1 MMKSEHGGDIF
12 EREIVYDF
20 SANLNPLGMPE
31 SVKNALRKSIS
42 EWEKYPDPF
51 CRSLVKKLS
60 ECENFPPEN
69 IVCGNGAADLIFRIV
84 QTAKPKKAVV
94 CAPSFS
100 EYSKALTQSG
110 CEISVYYLSEKNGFA
125 LDENILEMLDES
137 VQMLILCTP
146 NNPTG
151 RTVDGELLSRI
162 CERCKANDIV
172 FLCDECFIDFTEN
185 AAHAEQFIN
194 PNVVVLKAFTKI
206 FAMAGLRLGYA
217 LFGDE
222 KLAESV
228 RKSGQFWSVSAPAQT
243 AGEAALDEKNYLE
256 KTLELI
262 KNERDFLTEKL
273 RNFGFKVYPS
283 EANFILFYT
292 ELPLDEMLL
301 KEKILIRN
309 CANFAGLEQ
318 GYFRTAV
325 RSHEENSALVSA
337 IERCLNG

>member
-1 MMKSEHGGDIF
+1 MMKNEHGGDIF

-31 SVKNALRKSIS
+31 SVKNALQKSIS

-60 ECENFPPEN
+60 ERENFPPEN

-84 QTAKPKKAVV
+84 QTVKPKKAVV

-100 EYSKALTQSG
+100 EYSKALIQNE
-110 CEISVYYLSEKNGFA
+110 CEILHYFLSEKSGFA
-125 LDENILEMLDES
+125 LDEKILEMLDES

-151 RTVDGELLSRI
+151 RTVDSELLRRI
-162 CERCKANDIV
+162 CEKCEANDIV

-194 PNVVVLKAFTKI
+194 PNVVILKAFTKI
-206 FAMAGLRLGYA
+206 YAMAGLRLGYA
-217 LFGDE
+217 LFGDAE
-222 KLAESV
+222 LAEKV
-228 RKSGQFWSVSAPAQT
+228 RRNGQFWSVSAPAQT

-256 KTLELI
+256 KTLELA
-262 KNERDFLTEKL
+262 KKEREFLTENL

-292 ELPLDEMLL
+292 KISLDEMLL
-301 KEKILIRN
+301 SEKILIRN
-309 CANFAGLEQ
+309 CANFDGLEQ
-318 GYFRTAV
+318 GYFRIAV
-325 RSHEENSALVSA
+325 RPHEENSALVSA

>member
-1 MMKSEHGGDIF
+1 MMKNEHGGDIF

-31 SVKNALRKSIS
+31 SMKNALQKSIS

-60 ECENFPPEN
+60 ERENFPPEN
-69 IVCGNGAADLIFRIV
+69 IVCGNGAADVIFRIV
-84 QTAKPKKAVV
+84 QTVKPKKAVV

-100 EYSKALTQSG
+100 EYSKALIQNE
-110 CEISVYYLSEKNGFA
+110 CEILHYFLSEKSGFA
-125 LDENILEMLDES
+125 LDEKILEMLDES

-151 RTVDGELLSRI
+151 RTIDSELLRRI
-162 CERCKANDIV
+162 CEKCEANDIV

-185 AAHAEQFIN
+185 AAHAEQFMN

-206 FAMAGLRLGYA
+206 YAMAGLRLGYA
-217 LFGDE
+217 LFGDAE
-222 KLAESV
+222 LAEKV
-228 RKSGQFWSVSAPAQT
+228 RRNGQFWSVSAPAQT

-256 KTLELI
+256 KTLELE
-262 KNERDFLTEKL
+262 KKEREFLTGKL
-273 RNFGFKVYPS
+273 QNFGFKVYPS

-292 ELPLDEMLL
+292 KIALDEMLL
-301 KEKILIRN
+301 SEKILIRN
-309 CANFAGLEQ
+309 CANFDGLEQ
-318 GYFRTAV
+318 GYFRIAV

>member
-1 MMKSEHGGDIF
+1 MIKSEHGGDTF

-31 SVKNALRKSIS
+31 SVKNALQKSIS

-51 CRSLVKKLS
+51 CRCLVKKLS
-60 ECENFPPEN
+60 EQEDFPPEN

-84 QTAKPKKAVV
+84 QTVKPQKAVV

-100 EYSKALTQSG
+100 EYSKALMQSG
-110 CEISVYYLSEKNGFA
+110 SEISAYFLSEKNGFA
-125 LDENILEMLDES
+125 LDEKILEMLDES
-137 VQMLILCTP
+137 VQMLILSTP

-151 RTVDGELLSRI
+151 RTIDGELLRRI
-162 CERCKANDIV
+162 CEKCRANDIV

-206 FAMAGLRLGYA
+206 YAMAGLRLGYA

-222 KLAESV
+222 KLAEKV
-228 RKSGQFWSVSAPAQT
+228 RRNGQFWSVSTPAQT
-243 AGEAALDEKNYLE
+243 AGEAALDEKFYLE
-256 KTLELI
+256 KTLELV
-262 KNERDFLTEKL
+262 KKEREFLTENL

-292 ELPLDEMLL
+292 KLPLDEMLL
-301 KEKILIRN
+301 SEKILIRN
-309 CANFAGLEQ
+309 CVNFDGLEQ
-318 GYFRTAV
+318 GYFRIAV

>member
-1 MMKSEHGGDIF
+1 MMKNEHGGDIF

-31 SVKNALRKSIS
+31 SMKNALQKSIS

-51 CRSLVKKLS
+51 CRSLVKRLS
-60 ECENFPPEN
+60 ERENFPPEN
-69 IVCGNGAADLIFRIV
+69 IVCGNGAADVIFRIV
-84 QTAKPKKAVV
+84 QTVKPQKAVV

-100 EYSKALTQSG
+100 EYSKALIQNE
-110 CEISVYYLSEKNGFA
+110 CEILHYFLSEKSGFA
-125 LDENILEMLDES
+125 LDEKILEMLDES

-151 RTVDGELLSRI
+151 RTIDSELLRRI
-162 CERCKANDIV
+162 CEKCEASDIV

-194 PNVVVLKAFTKI
+194 PNVVILKAFTKI
-206 FAMAGLRLGYA
+206 YAMAGLRLGYA
-217 LFGDE
+217 LFGDAE
-222 KLAESV
+222 LAEKV
-228 RKSGQFWSVSAPAQT
+228 RRNGQFWSVSAPAQT

-256 KTLELI
+256 KTLELA
-262 KNERDFLTEKL
+262 KKEREFLTENL

-292 ELPLDEMLL
+292 KISLDEMLL
-301 KEKILIRN
+301 SEKILIRN
-309 CANFAGLEQ
+309 CANFDGLEQ
-318 GYFRTAV
+318 GYFRIAV
-325 RSHEENSALVSA
+325 RPHEENSALVSA

>member
-1 MMKSEHGGDIF
+1 MMKNEHGGDIF

-31 SVKNALRKSIS
+31 SVKNALQKSIS

-60 ECENFPPEN
+60 ERENFPPEN
-69 IVCGNGAADLIFRIV
+69 IVCGNGAADVIFRIV
-84 QTAKPKKAVV
+84 QTVKPKKAVV

-100 EYSKALTQSG
+100 EYSKALIQNE
-110 CEISVYYLSEKNGFA
+110 CEILHYFLSEKSGFA
-125 LDENILEMLDES
+125 LDEKILEMLDES

-151 RTVDGELLSRI
+151 RTIDSELLRRI
-162 CERCKANDIV
+162 CEKCEANDIV

-185 AAHAEQFIN
+185 AAHAEQFMN

-206 FAMAGLRLGYA
+206 YAMAGLRLGYA
-217 LFGDE
+217 LFGDAE
-222 KLAESV
+222 LAEKV
-228 RKSGQFWSVSAPAQT
+228 RRNGQFWSVSAPAQT

-256 KTLELI
+256 KTLELA
-262 KNERDFLTEKL
+262 KKEREFLTENL

-292 ELPLDEMLL
+292 KLALDEMLL
-301 KEKILIRN
+301 SERILIRN
-309 CANFAGLEQ
+309 CANFDGLEQ
-318 GYFRTAV
+318 GYFRIAV

>member
-1 MMKSEHGGDIF
+1 MMKNEHGGDTF
-12 EREIVYDF
+12 EREILYDF

-31 SVKNALRKSIS
+31 SIKNALQKSIS

-60 ECENFPPEN
+60 ERENFPPEN
-69 IVCGNGAADLIFRIV
+69 IVCGNGAADVIFRIV
-84 QTAKPKKAVV
+84 QTVKPQKAVV

-100 EYSKALTQSG
+100 EYSKALIQNE
-110 CEISVYYLSEKNGFA
+110 CEILHYFLSEKSGFA
-125 LDENILEMLDES
+125 LDEKILEMLDES

-151 RTVDGELLSRI
+151 RTIDGELLRRI
-162 CERCKANDIV
+162 CEKCEANDIV

-185 AAHAEQFIN
+185 AAHAEQFMN

-206 FAMAGLRLGYA
+206 YAMAGLRLGYA
-217 LFGDE
+217 LFGDAE
-222 KLAESV
+222 LAEKV
-228 RKSGQFWSVSAPAQT
+228 RRNGQFWSVSAPAQT

-256 KTLELI
+256 KTLELA
-262 KNERDFLTEKL
+262 KKEREFLTENL

-292 ELPLDEMLL
+292 KLALDEMLL
-301 KEKILIRN
+301 GEKILIRN
-309 CANFAGLEQ
+309 CANFDGLEQ
-318 GYFRTAV
+318 GYFRIAV
-325 RSHEENSALVSA
+325 RPHEENSALVSA

>member
-1 MMKSEHGGDIF
+1 MMKNEHGGDIF

-31 SVKNALRKSIS
+31 SMKNALQKSIS
-42 EWEKYPDPF
+42 KWEKYPDPF

-60 ECENFPPEN
+60 ERENFPPEN

-84 QTAKPKKAVV
+84 QTVKPKKAVV

-100 EYSKALTQSG
+100 EYSKALIQNE
-110 CEISVYYLSEKNGFA
+110 CEILHYLLSEKSGFA
-125 LDENILEMLDES
+125 LDEKILEMLDES

-151 RTVDGELLSRI
+151 RTVDSELLRRI
-162 CERCKANDIV
+162 CEKCEANDIV

-206 FAMAGLRLGYA
+206 YAMAGLRLGHA
-217 LFGDE
+217 LFGDAE
-222 KLAESV
+222 LAESV
-228 RKSGQFWSVSAPAQT
+228 RRNGQFWSVSAPAQT
-243 AGEAALDEKNYLE
+243 AGEAALDEKKYLE
-256 KTLELI
+256 KTLELA
-262 KNERDFLTEKL
+262 KKEREFLTENL

-283 EANFILFYT
+283 ETNFILFYT
-292 ELPLDEMLL
+292 KLALDEMLL
-301 KEKILIRN
+301 SEKILIRN
-309 CANFAGLEQ
+309 CANFDGLEQ
-318 GYFRTAV
+318 GYFRIAV
-325 RSHEENSALVSA
+325 RPHEENSALVSA

>member
-1 MMKSEHGGDIF
+1 MMKNEHGGDIF

-31 SVKNALRKSIS
+31 SMKNALQKSIS

-60 ECENFPPEN
+60 ERENFPPEN

-84 QTAKPKKAVV
+84 QTVKPQKAVV

-100 EYSKALTQSG
+100 EYSKALIQNE
-110 CEISVYYLSEKNGFA
+110 CEILHYFLSEKSGFA
-125 LDENILEMLDES
+125 LDEKILEMLDES

-151 RTVDGELLSRI
+151 RTIDSELLRRI
-162 CERCKANDIV
+162 CEKCEANDIV

-185 AAHAEQFIN
+185 AAHAEQFMN

-206 FAMAGLRLGYA
+206 YAMAGLRLGYA
-217 LFGDE
+217 LFGDAE
-222 KLAESV
+222 LAEKV
-228 RKSGQFWSVSAPAQT
+228 RRNGQFWSVSAPAQT

-256 KTLELI
+256 KTLELE
-262 KNERDFLTEKL
+262 KKEREFLTENL

-292 ELPLDEMLL
+292 KLALDEMLL
-301 KEKILIRN
+301 SEKILIRN
-309 CANFAGLEQ
+309 CANFDGLEQ
-318 GYFRTAV
+318 GYFRIAV
-325 RSHEENSALVSA
+325 RPHEENSALVSA

>member
-1 MMKSEHGGDIF
+1 MIKNEHGGDIF

-31 SVKNALRKSIS
+31 SVKNALQKSIS

-51 CRSLVKKLS
+51 CRNLVKKLS
-60 ECENFPPEN
+60 EQEDFPPEN

-84 QTAKPKKAVV
+84 QTVKPKKAVV

-100 EYSKALTQSG
+100 EYSKALTQNGS
-110 CEISVYYLSEKNGFA
+110 EISAYFLSEKNGFA
-125 LDENILEMLDES
+125 LDEKILEMLDES
-137 VQMLILCTP
+137 VQMLILSTP

-151 RTVDGELLSRI
+151 RTIDGELLRRI
-162 CERCKANDIV
+162 CEKCRANDIV

-206 FAMAGLRLGYA
+206 YAMAGLRLGYA

-222 KLAESV
+222 KLAEKV
-228 RKSGQFWSVSAPAQT
+228 RRNGQFWSVSAPAQT
-243 AGEAALDEKNYLE
+243 AGEAALDEKFYLE
-256 KTLELI
+256 KTLELV
-262 KNERDFLTEKL
+262 KKEREFLTENL

-292 ELPLDEMLL
+292 KLALDEMLL
-301 KEKILIRN
+301 SEKILIRN
-309 CANFAGLEQ
+309 CVNFDGLEQ
-318 GYFRTAV
+318 GYFRIAV

>member
-1 MMKSEHGGDIF
+1 MIKFEHGGDIF
-12 EREIVYDF
+12 EREILYDF

-31 SVKNALRKSIS
+31 RVKNALQKSIS

-84 QTAKPKKAVV
+84 QTVKPKKSVV
-94 CAPSFS
+94 CTPSFS
-100 EYSKALTQSG
+100 EYSKALMQNGSD
-110 CEISVYYLSEKNGFA
+110 ISTYFLAEKNNFA
-125 LDENILEMLDES
+125 LDENILEKLDES

-151 RTVDGELLSRI
+151 RTIDGELLRRI
-162 CERCKANDIV
+162 CEKCKANDIV

-185 AAHAEQFIN
+185 SARAEQFIN

-206 FAMAGLRLGYA
+206 YAMAGLRLGYA
-217 LFGDE
+217 LFGDGT
-222 KLAESV
+222 LAEKV
-228 RKSGQFWSVSAPAQT
+228 RKNGQFWSVSAPAQT
-243 AGEAALDEKNYLE
+243 AGVAALSEKYYLE
-256 KTLELI
+256 ETLELV
-262 KNERDFLTEKL
+262 KTEREFLTEKL
-273 RNFGFKVYPS
+273 QNFGFKVYPS

-292 ELPLDEMLL
+292 KLSLDEMLL
-301 KEKILIRN
+301 QEKILIRN
-309 CANFAGLEQ
+309 CANFSGLTD
-318 GYFRTAV
+318 GFFRIAV

>member
-1 MMKSEHGGDIF
+1 MIKNEHGGDVF

-31 SVKNALRKSIS
+31 RVKNALRKSIS

-60 ECENFPPEN
+60 EHEKFSPEN

-84 QTAKPKKAVV
+84 QAVKPKKAVV

-110 CEISVYYLSEKNGFA
+110 CEISAYYLSEKNGFA

-137 VQMLILCTP
+137 VQMLILCNP

-151 RTVDGELLSRI
+151 RTVDGELLRRI

-185 AAHAEQFIN
+185 AAHAEQFLN
-194 PNVVVLKAFTKI
+194 PNIVVLKAFTKI
-206 FAMAGLRLGYA
+206 YAMAGLRLGYA

-228 RKSGQFWSVSAPAQT
+228 RRNGQFWSVSAPAQT
-243 AGEAALDEKNYLE
+243 AGEAALDEKYYLE

-292 ELPLDEMLL
+292 ELPLDEMIL

-325 RSHEENSALVSA
+325 RTHEENSALVGA

>member
-1 MMKSEHGGDIF
+1 MMKNEHGGDIF

-31 SVKNALRKSIS
+31 SVKNALQKSIS

-60 ECENFPPEN
+60 ERENFPPEN
-69 IVCGNGAADLIFRIV
+69 IVCGNGAADVIFRIV
-84 QTAKPKKAVV
+84 QTVKPQKAVV

-100 EYSKALTQSG
+100 EYSKALIQNE
-110 CEISVYYLSEKNGFA
+110 CEILHYFLSEKSGFA
-125 LDENILEMLDES
+125 LDEKILEMLDES

-151 RTVDGELLSRI
+151 RTVDSELLRRI
-162 CERCKANDIV
+162 CEKCEANDIV

-185 AAHAEQFIN
+185 AAHAEQFMN

-206 FAMAGLRLGYA
+206 YAMAGLRLGYA
-217 LFGDE
+217 LFGDAE
-222 KLAESV
+222 LAEKV
-228 RKSGQFWSVSAPAQT
+228 RRNGQFWSVSAPAQT

-256 KTLELI
+256 KTLELE
-262 KNERDFLTEKL
+262 KKEREFLTENL

-292 ELPLDEMLL
+292 KLALDEMLL
-301 KEKILIRN
+301 SEKILIRN
-309 CANFAGLEQ
+309 CANFDGLEQ
-318 GYFRTAV
+318 GYFRIAV
-325 RSHEENSALVSA
+325 RPHEENSALVSA

>member
-1 MMKSEHGGDIF
+1 MIKNEHGGDVF

-31 SVKNALRKSIS
+31 SVKNALQKSIS

-60 ECENFPPEN
+60 ERENSPPEN

-84 QTAKPKKAVV
+84 QTVKPQKAVV

-100 EYSKALTQSG
+100 EYSKALVQSG
-110 CEISVYYLSEKNGFA
+110 SEISAYFLSEKSGFA
-125 LDENILEMLDES
+125 LDEKILEMLDES

-151 RTVDGELLSRI
+151 RTVDGELLRRI

-185 AAHAEQFIN
+185 AAHAEQFLN

-206 FAMAGLRLGYA
+206 YAMAGLRLGYA
-217 LFGDE
+217 LFGD
-222 KLAESV
+222 KALAEKV
-228 RKSGQFWSVSAPAQT
+228 RRNGQFWSVSAPAQT

-256 KTLELI
+256 KTLELV
-262 KNERDFLTEKL
+262 KKEREFLTENL

-292 ELPLDEMLL
+292 KLPLDEMLL
-301 KEKILIRN
+301 SEKILIRN
-309 CANFAGLEQ
+309 CANFDGLEQ
-318 GYFRTAV
+318 GYFRAAV
-325 RSHEENSALVSA
+325 RSHEENSALVGA

>member
-1 MMKSEHGGDIF
+1 MIKNEHGGDIF
-12 EREIVYDF
+12 EREIMYDF

-60 ECENFPPEN
+60 ERENFPPEN

-84 QTAKPKKAVV
+84 QTVKPQKAVV

-100 EYSKALTQSG
+100 EYSKALVQSG
-110 CEISVYYLSEKNGFA
+110 SEISAYFLSEKSGFA
-125 LDENILEMLDES
+125 LDEKILEMLDES
-137 VQMLILCTP
+137 VRMLILSTP

-151 RTVDGELLSRI
+151 RTVDGELLRRI

-206 FAMAGLRLGYA
+206 YAMAGLRLGYA
-217 LFGDE
+217 LFGDDV
-222 KLAESV
+222 LAEKV
-228 RKSGQFWSVSAPAQT
+228 RKNGQFWSVSAPAQT
-243 AGEAALDEKNYLE
+243 AGEAALDEKNHLE
-256 KTLELI
+256 KTLELV
-262 KNERDFLTEKL
+262 KKEREFLTENL

-283 EANFILFYT
+283 EANFIFFYT
-292 ELPLDEMLL
+292 KLPLDEMLL
-301 KEKILIRN
+301 SEKILIRN
-309 CANFAGLEQ
+309 CANFDGLEQ
-318 GYFRTAV
+318 GYFRIAV

>member
-1 MMKSEHGGDIF
+1 MIKSEHGGDIF

-31 SVKNALRKSIS
+31 SIKNALQKSIS

-60 ECENFPPEN
+60 ERENFPPEN
-69 IVCGNGAADLIFRIV
+69 IVCGNGAADVIFRIV
-84 QTAKPKKAVV
+84 QTVKPKKAVV

-100 EYSKALTQSG
+100 EYSKALIQNE
-110 CEISVYYLSEKNGFA
+110 CEILHYFLSEKSGFA
-125 LDENILEMLDES
+125 LDEKILEMLDES

-151 RTVDGELLSRI
+151 RTVDSELLRRI
-162 CERCKANDIV
+162 CEKCEANDIV

-185 AAHAEQFIN
+185 AAHAEQFMN

-206 FAMAGLRLGYA
+206 YAMAGLRLGYA
-217 LFGDE
+217 LFGDAE
-222 KLAESV
+222 LAEKV
-228 RKSGQFWSVSAPAQT
+228 RRNGQFWSVSAPAQT

-256 KTLELI
+256 KTLELE
-262 KNERDFLTEKL
+262 KKEREFLTENL

-292 ELPLDEMLL
+292 KLALDKMLL
-301 KEKILIRN
+301 SEKILIRN
-309 CANFAGLEQ
+309 CANFDGLEQ
-318 GYFRTAV
+318 GYFRIAV

>member
-1 MMKSEHGGDIF
+1 MMKNEHGGDIF

-31 SVKNALRKSIS
+31 SVKNALQKSIS
-42 EWEKYPDPF
+42 KWEKYPDPF

-60 ECENFPPEN
+60 ERENFPPEN
-69 IVCGNGAADLIFRIV
+69 IVCGNGAADVIFRIV
-84 QTAKPKKAVV
+84 QTVKPQKAVV

-100 EYSKALTQSG
+100 EYSKALIQNE
-110 CEISVYYLSEKNGFA
+110 CEILHYFLSEKSGFA
-125 LDENILEMLDES
+125 LDEKILEMLDES

-151 RTVDGELLSRI
+151 RTIDSELLRRI
-162 CERCKANDIV
+162 CEKCEASDIV

-194 PNVVVLKAFTKI
+194 PNVVILKAFTKI
-206 FAMAGLRLGYA
+206 YAMAGLRLGYA
-217 LFGDE
+217 LFGDAE
-222 KLAESV
+222 LAEKV
-228 RKSGQFWSVSAPAQT
+228 RRNGQFWSVSAPAQT

-256 KTLELI
+256 KTLELA
-262 KNERDFLTEKL
+262 KKEREFLTENL

-292 ELPLDEMLL
+292 KLALDEMLL
-301 KEKILIRN
+301 SEKILIRN
-309 CANFAGLEQ
+309 CANFDGLEQ
-318 GYFRTAV
+318 GYFRIAV

>member
-1 MMKSEHGGDIF
+1 MMKNEHGGDTF

-20 SANLNPLGMPE
+20 SANLNPLGLPE
-31 SVKNALRKSIS
+31 SVKNALKKSIS

-84 QTAKPKKAVV
+84 QTVKPKKSVV
-94 CAPSFS
+94 CTPSFS
-100 EYSKALTQSG
+100 EYSKALIQNE
-110 CEISVYYLSEKNGFA
+110 CEILYYFLSEKSGFA
-125 LDENILEMLDES
+125 LDEKILEMLDES

-151 RTVDGELLSRI
+151 RTIDGELLRRI
-162 CERCKANDIV
+162 CEKCEANDIV
-172 FLCDECFIDFTEN
+172 FLCDECFIGFTEN
-185 AAHAEQFIN
+185 AAHAEQFMN

-206 FAMAGLRLGYA
+206 YAMAGLRLGYA
-217 LFGDE
+217 LFGDAE
-222 KLAESV
+222 LAEKV
-228 RKSGQFWSVSAPAQT
+228 RRNDQFWSVSAPAQT

-256 KTLELI
+256 KTLELE
-262 KNERDFLTEKL
+262 KAERKFLTENL

-292 ELPLDEMLL
+292 KLPLDEMLL
-301 KEKILIRN
+301 SEKILIRN
-309 CANFAGLEQ
+309 CANFDGLEQ
-318 GYFRTAV
+318 GYFRIAV
-325 RSHEENSALVSA
+325 RSHEENFALVSA

>member
-1 MMKSEHGGDIF
+1 MIKNEHGGDIF

-31 SVKNALRKSIS
+31 NVKNALQKSIS

-60 ECENFPPEN
+60 ERENFPPEN
-69 IVCGNGAADLIFRIV
+69 IVCGNGAADVIFRIV
-84 QTAKPKKAVV
+84 QTVKPQKAVV

-110 CEISVYYLSEKNGFA
+110 SEISAYFLSEKSGFA
-125 LDENILEMLDES
+125 LDERILEMLDES
-137 VQMLILCTP
+137 VQMLILSTP

-151 RTVDGELLSRI
+151 RTIDGELLHRI
-162 CERCKANDIV
+162 CEKCEANDIV

-185 AAHAEQFIN
+185 AAHAEQFMN

-206 FAMAGLRLGYA
+206 YAMAGLRLGYA
-217 LFGDE
+217 LFGDAE
-222 KLAESV
+222 LAEKV
-228 RKSGQFWSVSAPAQT
+228 RRNGQFWSVSAPAQT
-243 AGEAALDEKNYLE
+243 AGEAALDEKYYLE
-256 KTLELI
+256 KTLELE
-262 KNERDFLTEKL
+262 KAEREFLTENL

-292 ELPLDEMLL
+292 KLPLDEMLL
-301 KEKILIRN
+301 SEKILIRN
-309 CANFAGLEQ
+309 CANFDGLEQ
-318 GYFRTAV
+318 GYFRIAV
-325 RSHEENSALVSA
+325 RSHEENFALVSA

>member
-1 MMKSEHGGDIF
+1 MIKSEHGGDIF

-31 SVKNALRKSIS
+31 SVKNALQKSIS

-84 QTAKPKKAVV
+84 QAVKPPKAVV

-100 EYSKALTQSG
+100 EYSKALIQNE
-110 CEISVYYLSEKNGFA
+110 CEILHYFLSEKSGFA
-125 LDENILEMLDES
+125 LDEKILEMLDES

-151 RTVDGELLSRI
+151 RTVDGELLCRI

-185 AAHAEQFIN
+185 AAHAEHFIN

-217 LFGDE
+217 LFGDAE
-222 KLAESV
+222 LAEKV
-228 RKSGQFWSVSAPAQT
+228 RRNGQFWSVSAPAQT

-256 KTLELI
+256 KTLELV
-262 KNERDFLTEKL
+262 KKEREFLTENL

-301 KEKILIRN
+301 SEKFLIRN
-309 CANFAGLEQ
+309 CTNFDGLEQ

>member
-1 MMKSEHGGDIF
+1 MMKNEHGGDIF
-12 EREIVYDF
+12 EREIVCDF

-31 SVKNALRKSIS
+31 SVKNALQKSIS

-60 ECENFPPEN
+60 EREKFPPEN

-84 QTAKPKKAVV
+84 QAVKPKKAVV

-100 EYSKALTQSG
+100 EYSKALTQNGS
-110 CEISVYYLSEKNGFA
+110 EILTYYLSEKNGFT

-151 RTVDGELLSRI
+151 RTIDGELLRRI
-162 CERCKANDIV
+162 CERCEANDIG

-185 AAHAEQFIN
+185 AAHAEQFMDT
-194 PNVVVLKAFTKI
+194 NVVVLKAFTKI

-217 LFGDE
+217 LFGD
-222 KLAESV
+222 KALAEKV
-228 RKSGQFWSVSAPAQT
+228 RKNGQFWSVSAPAQT
-243 AGEAALDEKNYLE
+243 AGEAAFDEKYYLE
-256 KTLELI
+256 ETLELV
-262 KNERDFLTEKL
+262 KTEREFLSEKL
-273 RNFGFKVYPS
+273 QNFGFKVYPS

-292 ELPLDEMLL
+292 KLPLDEMLL
-301 KEKILIRN
+301 QEKILIRN
-309 CANFAGLEQ
+309 CANFNGLTD
-318 GYFRTAV
+318 GFFRIAV

>member
-1 MMKSEHGGDIF
+1 MMKNEHGGDIF
-12 EREIVYDF
+12 EREILYDF

-31 SVKNALRKSIS
+31 SVKNALQKSIS

-60 ECENFPPEN
+60 ERENFPPEN

-84 QTAKPKKAVV
+84 QTVKPQKAVV

-100 EYSKALTQSG
+100 EYSKALIQNE
-110 CEISVYYLSEKNGFA
+110 CEILHYFLSEKSGFA
-125 LDENILEMLDES
+125 LDEKILEMLDES

-151 RTVDGELLSRI
+151 RTIDSELLRRI
-162 CERCKANDIV
+162 CEKCEANDIV

-185 AAHAEQFIN
+185 AAHAEQFMN

-206 FAMAGLRLGYA
+206 YAMAGLRLGYA
-217 LFGDE
+217 LFGDAE
-222 KLAESV
+222 LAEKV
-228 RKSGQFWSVSAPAQT
+228 RRNGQFWSVSAPAQT

-256 KTLELI
+256 KTLELE
-262 KNERDFLTEKL
+262 KKEREFLTENL
-273 RNFGFKVYPS
+273 QNFGFKVYPS

-292 ELPLDEMLL
+292 KFALDEILL
-301 KEKILIRN
+301 QEKILIRN
-309 CANFAGLEQ
+309 CANFDGLEQ
-318 GYFRTAV
+318 GYFRIAV

>member
-1 MMKSEHGGDIF
+1 MMKNEHGGDIF

-31 SVKNALRKSIS
+31 SVKNALQKSIS

-60 ECENFPPEN
+60 EREKFSTEN

-84 QTAKPKKAVV
+84 QTVKPKKAVV

-100 EYSKALTQSG
+100 EYSKALTQNGS
-110 CEISVYYLSEKNGFA
+110 EISAYFLSEKSGFA
-125 LDENILEMLDES
+125 LDEKILEMLDER

-151 RTVDGELLSRI
+151 RTVDSELLRRI
-162 CERCKANDIV
+162 CEKCEANDIV

-206 FAMAGLRLGYA
+206 YAMAGLRLGYA
-217 LFGDE
+217 LFGDAE
-222 KLAESV
+222 LAEKV
-228 RKSGQFWSVSAPAQT
+228 RRNGQFWSVSAPAQT

-256 KTLELI
+256 KTLELA
-262 KNERDFLTEKL
+262 KKEREFLTENL
-273 RNFGFKVYPS
+273 RNFDFKVYPS

-301 KEKILIRN
+301 SEKILIRN
-309 CANFAGLEQ
+309 CANFDGLDQ
-318 GYFRTAV
+318 GYFRIAV
-325 RSHEENSALVSA
+325 RPHEENSALVSA

>member
-1 MMKSEHGGDIF
+1 MMKNEHGGDIF

-31 SVKNALRKSIS
+31 SMKNALQKSIS
-42 EWEKYPDPF
+42 KWEKYPDPF

-60 ECENFPPEN
+60 ERENFPPEN
-69 IVCGNGAADLIFRIV
+69 IVCGNGAADVIFRIV
-84 QTAKPKKAVV
+84 QTVKPQKAVV

-100 EYSKALTQSG
+100 EYSKALIQNE
-110 CEISVYYLSEKNGFA
+110 CEILHYFLSEKSGFA
-125 LDENILEMLDES
+125 LDEKILEMFDES

-151 RTVDGELLSRI
+151 RTVDSELLRRI
-162 CERCKANDIV
+162 CEKCEANDIV

-206 FAMAGLRLGYA
+206 YAMAGLRLGYA
-217 LFGDE
+217 LFGDAE
-222 KLAESV
+222 LAEKV
-228 RKSGQFWSVSAPAQT
+228 RRNGQFWSVSAPAQT

-256 KTLELI
+256 KTLELA
-262 KNERDFLTEKL
+262 KKEREFLTEKL

-292 ELPLDEMLL
+292 KLALDEMLL
-301 KEKILIRN
+301 GEKILIRN
-309 CANFAGLEQ
+309 CANFDGLEQ
-318 GYFRTAV
+318 GYFRIAV
-325 RSHEENSALVSA
+325 RPHEENSALVSA

>member
-1 MMKSEHGGDIF
+1 MMKNEHGGDIF

-31 SVKNALRKSIS
+31 SMKNALQKSIS

-60 ECENFPPEN
+60 ERENFPPEN
-69 IVCGNGAADLIFRIV
+69 IVCGNGAADVIFRIV
-84 QTAKPKKAVV
+84 QTVKPKKAVV

-100 EYSKALTQSG
+100 EYSKALIQNE
-110 CEISVYYLSEKNGFA
+110 CEILHYFLSEKSGFA
-125 LDENILEMLDES
+125 LDEKILEMLDES

-151 RTVDGELLSRI
+151 RTIDSELLRRI
-162 CERCKANDIV
+162 CEKCEANDIV

-185 AAHAEQFIN
+185 AAHAEQFMN

-206 FAMAGLRLGYA
+206 YAMAGLRLGYA
-217 LFGDE
+217 LFGDAE
-222 KLAESV
+222 LAEKV
-228 RKSGQFWSVSAPAQT
+228 RRNGQFWSVSAPAQT

-256 KTLELI
+256 KTLELA
-262 KNERDFLTEKL
+262 KKEREFLTGKL
-273 RNFGFKVYPS
+273 QNFGFKVYPS

-292 ELPLDEMLL
+292 KIALDEMLL
-301 KEKILIRN
+301 SEKILIRN
-309 CANFAGLEQ
+309 CANFDGLEQ
-318 GYFRTAV
+318 GYFRIAV

>member
-1 MMKSEHGGDIF
+1 MMKNEHGGDIF

-31 SVKNALRKSIS
+31 SMKNALQKSIS

-60 ECENFPPEN
+60 ERENFPPEN

-84 QTAKPKKAVV
+84 QTVKPQKAVV

-100 EYSKALTQSG
+100 EYSKALIQNE
-110 CEISVYYLSEKNGFA
+110 CEILHYFLSEKSGFA
-125 LDENILEMLDES
+125 LDEKILEMLDES

-151 RTVDGELLSRI
+151 RTIDSELLRRI
-162 CERCKANDIV
+162 CEKCEANDIV

-185 AAHAEQFIN
+185 AAHAEQFMN

-206 FAMAGLRLGYA
+206 YAMAGLRLGYA
-217 LFGDE
+217 LFGDAE
-222 KLAESV
+222 LAEKV
-228 RKSGQFWSVSAPAQT
+228 RRNGQFWSVSAPAQT

-256 KTLELI
+256 KTLELA
-262 KNERDFLTEKL
+262 KKEREFLTENL

-292 ELPLDEMLL
+292 KISLDEMLL
-301 KEKILIRN
+301 SEKILIRN
-309 CANFAGLEQ
+309 CANFDGLEQ
-318 GYFRTAV
+318 GYFRIAV
-325 RSHEENSALVSA
+325 RPHEENSALVSA